1 MLVLRLQR
9 TGKNKEATYKVV
21 VAEKSDPVK
30 KKSIET
36 VGNFIPQ
43 RDPVHLVLKQDRI
56 KYWMGKGAKPS
67 DTLARILKKE
77 GMDGMDQYILRY
89 TKQKKRKASED
100 EETPAEAPAEKPAK
114 DVGAQRAV
122 PDEEK
127 SEEGTDEPPSE
138 KAKDAADDKP
148 AEETPPP
155 EEKPEDKPAEVEP
168 KAEEKTEP
176 ETEVANEEEKKEEDK
191 PE

>member
-36 VGNFIPQ
+36 VGNYIPQ
-43 RDPVHLVLKQDRI
+43 RDPVQLVLKQDRI
-56 KYWMGKGAKPS
+56 KYWMEKGAQPS

-89 TKQKKRKASED
+89 TKQKKRKAWED
-100 EETPAEAPAEKPAK
+100 EEAPAEAPAEKPAEAA
-114 DVGAQRAV
+114 DDSAPA
-122 PDEEK
+122 
-127 SEEGTDEPPSE
+127 SDEPPAE
-138 KAKDAADDKP
+138 KAKDKADDKP
-148 AEETPPP
+148 ADKTPP
-155 EEKPEDKPAEVEP
+155 EDKPEDKPTEEEP

-176 ETEVANEEEKKEEDK
+176 EAETADEEEKKEDDK

>member
-30 KKSIET
+30 KKSLET

-56 KYWMGKGAKPS
+56 KYWMEKGAKPS

-89 TKQKKRKASED
+89 TKQKKRKGDDSETEVSEASNADTEAATPESQPEPEAQKD
-100 EETPAEAPAEKPAK
+100 EPPAEKAE
-114 DVGAQRAV
+114 DSSG
-122 PDEEK
+122 
-127 SEEGTDEPPSE
+127 GDEP
-138 KAKDAADDKP
+138 AP
-148 AEETPPP
+148 A
-155 EEKPEDKPAEVEP
+155 
-168 KAEEKTEP
+168 
-176 ETEVANEEEKKEEDK
+176 EDK
-191 PE
+191 PEEKTAEASEESATEEAKKEESNV